1 MTAEVERA
9 RRFAGKAHTGQTRW
23 NGEPYIL
30 HPQRVVQRLINNGV
44 TSEPVLQAA
53 YLHDVVEDTGVTLDD
68 IRTSFGDDV
77 ADLVSILTRFEHET
91 YTSYIRRVA
100 YTMWAREI
108 KKADLLDNLSDLK
121 SGQRRDKYE
130 LAYAYLE
137 DYK

>member
-1 MTAEVERA
+1 MSSEVERA
-9 RRFAGKAHTGQTRW
+9 RRFASKAHAGQTRW

-30 HPQRVVQRLINNGV
+30 HPQRVVQRLIDNGV

-53 YLHDVVEDTGVTLDD
+53 YLHDVVEDTGVTLHD
-68 IRTSFGDDV
+68 IRTSFGEDV
-77 ADLVSILTRFEHET
+77 ADLVSILTHNPHET

-108 KKADLLDNLSDLK
+108 KKADLLDNLSDLQP
-121 SGQRRDKYE
+121 GQRRDKYE

-137 DYK
+137 DIT